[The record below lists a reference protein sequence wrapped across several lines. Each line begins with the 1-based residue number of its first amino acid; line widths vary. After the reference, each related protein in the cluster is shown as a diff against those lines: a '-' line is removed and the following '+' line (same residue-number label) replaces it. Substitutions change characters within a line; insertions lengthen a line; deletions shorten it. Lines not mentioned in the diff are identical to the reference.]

1 VAQRGGRG
9 KLIDD
14 ADGGSS
20 VVEVW
25 SKRNKGVMQS
35 SSRRWLGQ
43 RRSGAVGRWWGL
55 TEDVGGGEKRSRP
68 VAVSRWFELDGVVA
82 PSTDEGGAID
92 PHGW

>member
-25 SKRNKGVMQS
+25 SKRNKGVMRS

-68 VAVSRWFELDGVVA
+68 VAVSRWFELDGVAA
-82 PSTDEGGAID
+82 PSMDEGGAID